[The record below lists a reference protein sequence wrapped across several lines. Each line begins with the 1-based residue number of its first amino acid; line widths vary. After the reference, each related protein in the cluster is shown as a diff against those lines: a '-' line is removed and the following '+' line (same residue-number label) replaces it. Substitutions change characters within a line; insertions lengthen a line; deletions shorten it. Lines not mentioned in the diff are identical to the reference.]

1 LFGKGTHY
9 CFCVLVTKSICF
21 HHNDPDGHAS
31 GAIVR
36 YALGNAVTLIES
48 DYNGTPIIPWDLVE
62 QAEQVIVTDFSF
74 PVADMR
80 RLAEGRELV
89 WIDHHK
95 SAIAEFAGIADHW
108 PGIRDV
114 SEAACVLTWRYFF
127 PQRPVP
133 KAVILVGDRDT
144 WRWAEK
150 DTGPFNESLHS
161 HDHHANNAAFWKP
174 LLEDDDPSTLEKM
187 IEEGIWLREIKLR
200 KVDRTMK
207 ARSFEVRFEGYRTL
221 AVNTRGS
228 GDVGNYGRDCGYE
241 IVYAYVDEMRV
252 GGLTTVVTLYSNQV
266 DVSVVARRYGGG
278 GHAGA
283 AGFSFL
289 RGTTPFPPGSQV
301 EWDTRQE

>member
-1 LFGKGTHY
+1 MK
-9 CFCVLVTKSICF
+9 KSICF

-36 YALGNAVTLIES
+36 YALGDAVTLIES
-48 DYNGTPIIPWDLVE
+48 DYNVTSIIPWDLVG

-74 PVADMR
+74 PAADMQ

-95 SAIAEFAGIADHW
+95 SAIAEFAGIANHW
-108 PGIRDV
+108 PGIRDI
-114 SEAACVLTWRYFF
+114 SEAACVLTWRYFL

-133 KAVILVGDRDT
+133 KAVILIGDRDV

-150 DTGPFNESLHS
+150 DTGPFNESLYN

-174 LLEDDDPSTLEKM
+174 LLEDDPSTLERM
-187 IEEGIWLREIKLR
+187 IEEGAWLREIKLR
-200 KVDRTMK
+200 NVHRMMK
-207 ARSFEVRFEGYRTL
+207 SRSFEVRFEGYRTL

-228 GDVGNYGRDCGYE
+228 GDVGNYGRDSGYE

-252 GGLTTVVTLYSNQV
+252 DGLTTVVTLYSDQV
-266 DVSVVARRYGGG
+266 DVSVIAQRYGGG

-289 RGTTPFPPGSQV
+289 RGATPFPPGSQV
-301 EWDTRQE
+301 EWDTKQR

>member
-1 LFGKGTHY
+1 MFGKGTHC
-9 CFCVLVTKSICF
+9 CFCVPVTKSICF

-36 YALGNAVTLIES
+36 YALGDAVTLIES
-48 DYNGTPIIPWDLVE
+48 DYNNTPIIPWGLVE

-80 RLAEGRELV
+80 RLAEGRELT

-174 LLEDDDPSTLEKM
+174 LLEDDPSTLEKM
-187 IEEGIWLREIKLR
+187 IEEGVWLREIKLR
-200 KVDRTMK
+200 KVERTMK

-228 GDVGNYGRDCGYE
+228 GDVGDYGRDRGYE

-252 GGLTTVVTLYSNQV
+252 GGLTTVVTLYSDQV
-266 DVSVVARRYGGG
+266 DVSVVAKRYGGG

-289 RGTTPFPPGSQV
+289 RGATPFPPGSQV

>member
-1 LFGKGTHY
+1 
-9 CFCVLVTKSICF
+9 VTKSICF

-36 YALGNAVTLIES
+36 YALGDAVTLIES
-48 DYNGTPIIPWDLVE
+48 DYNGTSIIPWDLVE
-62 QAEQVIVTDFSF
+62 QVEQVIVTDFSF

-80 RLAEGRELV
+80 RLAKGRELV

-174 LLEDDDPSTLEKM
+174 LLEDDPSTLEKM
-187 IEEGIWLREIKLR
+187 IEEGVWLREIKLR

-228 GDVGNYGRDCGYE
+228 GDVGDYGRDRGYE

-252 GGLTTVVTLYSNQV
+252 GGLTTVVTLYSDQV
-266 DVSVVARRYGGG
+266 DVSVVAKRYGGG

-289 RGTTPFPPGSQV
+289 RGATPFPPGSQV

>member
-1 LFGKGTHY
+1 
-9 CFCVLVTKSICF
+9 VTKSICF

-36 YALGNAVTLIES
+36 YALGDAVTLIES
-48 DYNGTPIIPWDLVE
+48 VYNSTSVIPWDLVE

-74 PVADMR
+74 PVADMQ
-80 RLAEGRELV
+80 RLAEVRELV

-150 DTGPFNESLHS
+150 DTGPFNESLHN

-174 LLEDDDPSTLEKM
+174 LLEGDTSTLEKM
-187 IEEGIWLREIKLR
+187 IEQGVWLREIKLR
-200 KVDRTMK
+200 NVHRMMK
-207 ARSFEVRFEGYRTL
+207 ARSFEVRFEGCRTL

-252 GGLTTVVTLYSNQV
+252 GGLTTVVALYSDQV
-266 DVSVVARRYGGG
+266 DVSVIAQRYGGG

-289 RGTTPFPPGSQV
+289 RGATPFPPGSQV
-301 EWDTRQE
+301 EWDTEQV

>member
-1 LFGKGTHY
+1 M
-9 CFCVLVTKSICF
+9 TKSICF

-36 YALGNAVTLIES
+36 YALGDAVTLIES
-48 DYNGTPIIPWDLVE
+48 DYNATPIIPWDLVG

-74 PVADMR
+74 PVADMQ
-80 RLAEGRELV
+80 RLAKGRELV

-95 SAIAEFAGIADHW
+95 SAIAEFAGIADPW

-150 DTGPFNESLHS
+150 DTGSFNESLHS
-161 HDHHANNAAFWKP
+161 HDHHADNAAFWKP
-174 LLEDDDPSTLEKM
+174 LLEDDPTTLEKM

-207 ARSFEVRFEGYRTL
+207 ARSFEVLFEGYRTL

-228 GDVGNYGRDCGYE
+228 GDVGDYGRDCGYE

-252 GGLTTVVTLYSNQV
+252 DGLTTVVTLYSNQV
-266 DVSVVARRYGGG
+266 DVSVIAQRYGGG

-289 RGTTPFPPGSQV
+289 RGATPFPSGSQV
-301 EWDTRQE
+301 EYKTRIGVGL